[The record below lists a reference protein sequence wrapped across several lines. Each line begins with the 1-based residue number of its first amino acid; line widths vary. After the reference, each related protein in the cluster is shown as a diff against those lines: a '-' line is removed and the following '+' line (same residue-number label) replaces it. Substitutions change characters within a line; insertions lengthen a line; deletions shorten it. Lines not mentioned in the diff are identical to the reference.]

1 MSNILLIENDFDW
14 LNLICQALPEH
25 EVAQAQSYKEAM
37 QLLTGAVTYHVAIV
51 DLNLLTN
58 NDGLGGTLLEILRE
72 SYPATRRIALTG
84 EPTTSARALFEQ
96 YDLYDLLLK
105 KNMVLQVVREVVK
118 TAAEGVADDVP
129 ANLRIEQ
136 AEIRNMVLSW
146 KSDTL
151 LILDG
156 RMHTVRNE
164 ISAAHRPHKRA
175 EASEQEL
182 RALEARKQELE
193 ATCSELIARAATIR
207 NGRDLARARREFE
220 RLKSTFD
227 T

>member
-1 MSNILLIENDFDW
+1 
-14 LNLICQALPEH
+14 
-25 EVAQAQSYKEAM
+25 
-37 QLLTGAVTYHVAIV
+37 
-51 DLNLLTN
+51 
-58 NDGLGGTLLEILRE
+58 
-72 SYPATRRIALTG
+72 
-84 EPTTSARALFEQ
+84 
-96 YDLYDLLLK
+96 
-105 KNMVLQVVREVVK
+105 VK

-151 LILDG
+151 LILDR
-156 RMHTVRNE
+156 RMQTVRNE
-164 ISAAHRPHKRA
+164 ISAAQRPHKRA
-175 EASEQEL
+175 EDTEQEL
-182 RALEARKQELE
+182 RALEARKRELE